1 MLAMPKINYIKHL
14 RETEDLTITE
24 STQILK
30 YNCLTILEDK
40 RMSLKEQNEKR

>member
-1 MLAMPKINYIKHL
+1 MPKINYIKHL
-14 RETEDLTITE
+14 RENEDLTITE

-30 YNCLTILEDK
+30 YNRLTILEDK